1 MTPLQGKGKML
12 RKLLDEHK
20 IGGSRSRTISLTSYI
35 LFVALFGL
43 SSVMPALSADKRSA
57 AFEPNSIKRY
67 MFSCATVLDVRSGM
81 EKRSIALKSDPV
93 TPKPGERT
101 VFSGASQSGIEN
113 PYVIENACGK
123 LHVYIDLRRPQHPV
137 GPLPYLTQ
145 EVVFDN
151 AAAPISIVG
160 TISYPKQGGPFPGVV
175 LVAGSGAHTRD
186 ELVSL
191 HKIFLVLADHLTRK
205 GIAVLRYDK
214 RGVGMSG
221 GLADPNSTTDDYAS
235 DAGAAVR
242 FMRFQPEIDP
252 AKVGIIGH
260 SEGGIIAPMV
270 AAGDPE
276 VAFIVLLAGTGLP
289 GMDVQMHQENA
300 RNRARG
306 VDERIT
312 VANDRQNKVVF
323 PMIIAT
329 KDNAEALKKI
339 HASERE
345 VLTAEERKLMGV
357 PDEGVPD
364 EAYSSYLTP
373 WFRRFLELDPRPY
386 LEKVKCPALAL
397 NGDKDLA
404 VLPDENLS
412 EIDKAL
418 RRGGNL
424 HASVKKLSGIN
435 HMLQSAPA
443 GQSEEGRNIEET
455 IAPVVLNMVSSWI
468 LSLGK

>member
-1 MTPLQGKGKML
+1 
-12 RKLLDEHK
+12 
-20 IGGSRSRTISLTSYI
+20 
-35 LFVALFGL
+35 
-43 SSVMPALSADKRSA
+43 
-57 AFEPNSIKRY
+57 
-67 MFSCATVLDVRSGM
+67 M
-81 EKRSIALKSDPV
+81 EKRGLALKTAPL

-101 VFSGASQSGIEN
+101 VFLGAHKDGIEN
-113 PYVIENACGK
+113 PYVIENAGGK

-145 EVVFDN
+145 EVVFIN
-151 AAAPISIVG
+151 AEAGISLVG
-160 TISYPKQGGPFPGVV
+160 TLSYPKHGGPFPGVV

-191 HKIFLVLADHLTRK
+191 HKIFLVLADHLTRN

-221 GLADPNSTTDDYAS
+221 GLADPMSTTDDYAS
-235 DAGAAVR
+235 DARAAVR
-242 FMRFQPEIDP
+242 FLRIQPEIDP
-252 AKVGIIGH
+252 AKAGIIGH

-289 GMDVQMHQENA
+289 GMDVQILQENA
-300 RNRARG
+300 RYRARG

-312 VANDRQNKVVF
+312 LANDRQNRVVF

-329 KDNAEALKKI
+329 KDNAEALKKL

-345 VLTAEERKLMGV
+345 VLTAEERKLMHI

-364 EAYSSYLTP
+364 EAYSAYLTP
-373 WFRRFLELDPRPY
+373 SFRRFLELDPRPY
-386 LEKVKCPALAL
+386 LEKVKCPVLAL
-397 NGDKDLA
+397 NGGKDLQ

-418 RRGGNL
+418 RRGGNTRV
-424 HASVKKLSGIN
+424 SVRKLDGLN
-435 HMLQSAPA
+435 HMFQTAPA
-443 GQSEEGRNIEET
+443 GLPEEGRDIEET
-455 IAPVVLNMVSSWI
+455 IAPFVLNMISSWI
-468 LSLGK
+468 LSLCK